1 MGKLEDYNLGDAMI
15 FVVAVMSSC
24 GILLGVV
31 FKSKCKKIRL
41 CYGLVDCVR
50 DTEAIAQLEKEEIQF
65 KEKQLTN
72 RNRNFEPEAEIP

>member
-24 GILLGVV
+24 GLLLGVI

-41 CYGLVDCVR
+41 CCGLVDCIR
-50 DTEAIAQLEKEEIQF
+50 DTEAIAQLEKEEIEL
-65 KEKQLTN
+65 KEKQLKN
-72 RNRNFEPEAEIP
+72 RNLEPEPEMP